1 MNTGPSIAEAIQ
13 PEALL
18 VASGLL
24 LCFLIAGMISAFV
37 NLSRMREHGLIDDGD
52 LPRGVTRLLASQKLF
67 MLALS
72 TSYLVIA
79 AVAAGLL
86 PALLTILGL
95 STLVSILVWALFFIV
110 LIVGSLLLKAV
121 ALSRPLAF
129 ARASLPL
136 AWLFHFLLNPFTRL
150 IWSLVE
156 RIAPELGAMEIS
168 PPLSGG
174 ELRAILVDDEAE
186 VEMEE
191 EERDLVRSIFDLR
204 DTEIREIMVPRV
216 DIKGLDV
223 ETTLEEAE
231 VFAASQPYTRLPVWQ
246 ENQDTILGILHTKDL
261 LVARVRHQTPTVR
274 QLLRPVHFLP
284 ESKSVDEA
292 LQEFRVQR
300 VHLAV
305 VVDEYGG
312 TAGIVTMEDI
322 LEEIVGEI
330 RDEFDREQEKI
341 RLVDEHRAVLD
352 PRIDLDDLNEELGLT
367 LPTDDSDT
375 LGGFLYAK
383 LGRIPSRGDTVEHE
397 GLVFTIDRVE
407 RQRMLQ
413 VTLRS
418 EKALSRGEGA
428 RRGEGEASEQ

>member
-1 MNTGPSIAEAIQ
+1 VSADKVGWGAMQAEAI
-13 PEALL
+13 L
-18 VASGLL
+18 VACGLL
-24 LCFLIAGMISAFV
+24 LCFLVAGMISAFV
-37 NLSRMREHGLIDDGD
+37 NLSRMREHGLLDEED
-52 LPRGVTRLLASQKLF
+52 LPRGSRRLFDSQKSLL
-67 MLALS
+67 LALS

-79 AVAAGLL
+79 ALSAALL
-86 PALLTILGL
+86 PAVLRAFQASIWAAVL
-95 STLVSILVWALFFIV
+95 SWILFFAV
-110 LIVGSLLLKAV
+110 LIVGSLLLKAA
-121 ALSRPLAF
+121 ALSRPMAF
-129 ARASLPL
+129 VRASLPL
-136 AWLFHFLLNPFTRL
+136 AWLLHLLLAPLTAF
-150 IWSLVE
+150 IWSLVR
-156 RIAPELGAMEIS
+156 RIAPDLGAMEIS

-216 DIKGLDV
+216 DIKGLEV
-223 ETTLEEAE
+223 ETSLQEAE
-231 VFAASQPYTRLPVWQ
+231 IFAAGQPYTRLPVWQ
-246 ENQDTILGILHTKDL
+246 ENQDNILGILHTKDL
-261 LVARVRHQTPTVR
+261 LVARVRNRTPTVR
-274 QLLRPVHFLP
+274 ELLRPVHFLP

-330 RDEFDREQEKI
+330 RDEFDQEGERI
-341 RLVDEHRAVLD
+341 RLIDDHQAVLD
-352 PRIDLDDLNEELGLT
+352 PRVDLDDLNEELGLA
-367 LPTDDSDT
+367 LPTDDGDT
-375 LGGFLYAK
+375 LGGFLYAR
-383 LGRIPSRGDTVEHE
+383 LGRIPSRGDTVEYE
-397 GLVFTIDRVE
+397 DLVFTIDRVE

-418 EKALSRGEGA
+418 ERALGTVVGDSSNHEGN
-428 RRGEGEASEQ
+428 G